1 MYRLNV
7 DTPEEANQ
15 NVSFG
20 ASDRWWEQTDLAKLL
35 LSSNQLTELSD
46 DIRLLPGLTTLDV
59 SDTKSISEIPDLTPN
74 RLSINE
80 NQSTSVMIF
89 RWQWKETSCDFSL
102 TAPWQP
108 AEQLTKCIRRTA
120 GTAAAE
126 TQVMM
131 FYTPDPH
138 PRTHTHTALQQ
149 YSVMELSLNIASWSS
164 DIFPEKRNGEMCQV
178 LLYVK
183 SLTFINRLTRKCVLK
198 HTWDCYVTSSI
209 CCPVYSVI
217 TSWHHCQ

>member
-89 RWQWKETSCDFSL
+89 R
-102 TAPWQP
+102 
-108 AEQLTKCIRRTA
+108 
-120 GTAAAE
+120 
-126 TQVMM
+126 
-131 FYTPDPH
+131 
-138 PRTHTHTALQQ
+138 
-149 YSVMELSLNIASWSS
+149 
-164 DIFPEKRNGEMCQV
+164 
-178 LLYVK
+178 
-183 SLTFINRLTRKCVLK
+183 
-198 HTWDCYVTSSI
+198 
-209 CCPVYSVI
+209 
-217 TSWHHCQ
+217 